1 MQLLEMLV
9 MTAASCK
16 SFAIASKLVDK
27 LLSVKVSAKQLSLL
41 TTMIGNELK
50 STRDQQTA
58 LWQNRLLTTP
68 KTVADPPPQ
77 LACIQID
84 GGRVQT
90 RSVGL
95 GQGVFDPHWRET
107 KNAGLHRMA
116 TKDYSQDPH
125 PDLPSCFFDREN
137 MRKLLKGVEKSDA
150 LPADTTDTE
159 SPSDDKPDFS
169 WRPEPLFRT
178 CLSSMCNSDQFG
190 WMMAAEADRRGFFT
204 AHRRA
209 FLGDGLAY
217 NWAIHQQ
224 HFETFEPI
232 LDFIH
237 PLERIHEVS
246 RALEPDSEAAWTQT
260 TQWMEECWQGNIKE
274 VIGLL
279 RMKQMALGLP
289 SESAGLED
297 PRRILHETIL
307 YLENNHTRMDYPRY
321 RQLGLPI
328 TSCLIESQV
337 KEMNYRIKG
346 TEKFWND
353 GTEAEAI
360 LQVTAAIIGDDE
372 KLEKHFQCRKGSPYD
387 RVTKSK

>member
-1 MQLLEMLV
+1 MLV
-9 MTAASCK
+9 LAAASCK
-16 SFAIASKLVDK
+16 SFAIASKLVAR
-27 LLSVKVSAKQLSLL
+27 LLSVEVSAKQLSLL
-41 TTMIGNELK
+41 TTMIGNELE
-50 STRDQQTA
+50 STRDEQTA

-95 GQGVFDPHWRET
+95 GLGVFNPHWRET
-107 KNAGLHRMA
+107 KNAGFHRMS
-116 TKDYSQDPH
+116 TGDYSADPH
-125 PDLPSCFFDREN
+125 PDLPSCFFDRKN
-137 MRKLLKGVEKSDA
+137 MGKLLNGVEHSDSSK
-150 LPADTTDTE
+150 ADAQ
-159 SPSDDKPDFS
+159 SQFPSQSDEKPDFS

-178 CLSSMCNSDQFG
+178 CLASLCDSDTFG
-190 WMMAAEADRRGFFT
+190 SKMAAEADRRGFFT

-209 FLGDGLAY
+209 FLADGLPY
-217 NWAIHQQ
+217 NWSIHQQ

-246 RALEPDSEAAWTQT
+246 RALEPDAEAAWLQT

-279 RMKQMALGLP
+279 RMKQLALGLP
-289 SESAGLED
+289 SESASPD
-297 PRRILHETIL
+297 DSRRVLQETIV
-307 YLENNHTRMDYPRY
+307 YLENNQSRMDYPRY
-321 RQLGLPI
+321 RQQGLPI

-360 LQVTAAIIGDDE
+360 LQVTAAIIGDDDQ
-372 KLEKHFQCRKGSPYD
+372 LAKHFQCRKGSPYD
-387 RVTKSK
+387 RITKPK

>member
-1 MQLLEMLV
+1 MA
-9 MTAASCK
+9 AASCK
-16 SFAIASKLVDK
+16 SFGIASKLVEK
-27 LLSVKVSAKQLSLL
+27 LLSVEVSAKQLSLL

-50 STRDQQTA
+50 SARDEQTA
-58 LWQNRLLTTP
+58 LWQNRPLTTP

-95 GQGVFDPHWRET
+95 GHGVFDPHWRET
-107 KNAGLHRMA
+107 KNAGFHRMS
-116 TKDYSQDPH
+116 TQDYPEDPH
-125 PDLPSCFFDREN
+125 PDLPSCFFDRKN
-137 MRKLLKGVEKSDA
+137 MGKLLNGLEKSDSSA
-150 LPADTTDTE
+150 PVSE
-159 SPSDDKPDFS
+159 SQPEDKPDFS

-178 CLSSMCNSDQFG
+178 CLASLCNSAEFG
-190 WMMAAEADRRGFFT
+190 SMMAAEADRRGFFT

-209 FLGDGLAY
+209 YLADGLPY
-217 NWAIHQQ
+217 NWSIHQE

-246 RALEPDSEAAWTQT
+246 RALEPDAEAAWEQT
-260 TQWMEECWQGNIKE
+260 AQWIEECWQGNIKE

-279 RMKQMALGLP
+279 RMKQLALGLP
-289 SESAGLED
+289 SESTSAED
-297 PRRILHETIL
+297 PRRILHETIV
-307 YLENNHTRMDYPRY
+307 YLENNQSRMDYPRY
-321 RQLGLPI
+321 RQQGLPI

-360 LQVTAAIIGDDE
+360 LQVTAAIIGDDDQ
-372 KLEKHFQCRKGSPYD
+372 LGKHFQCRKGSPYD
-387 RVTKSK
+387 RKTKPKIKH